1 MEADL
6 VGKTLGRYR
15 LDTKIGEGGM
25 GVVFRATDEKL
36 RRPVALKVLSDRAV
50 NDAERRRR
58 FLREARIAAS
68 ITHPNIAAVH
78 DIGETDD
85 GHIYIA
91 MELITGPS
99 LRQWLERGPLGSA
112 TAVRIAK
119 DLTRALIK
127 AHKLGIVHR
136 DLKPDNIMVSEELE
150 VKVLDFGL
158 AKPTDGAFS
167 AGAHVEPVE
176 PFEPVERPGASV
188 ITDAG
193 QLLGTPGYMAPEQA
207 AGRAV
212 DGRTDIFALGVVLYE
227 MATGIRPFRGP
238 SAIDIIIAT
247 ARDEPAA
254 PSAIIPG
261 LSAALEQ
268 VIQRCLE
275 KNADARYGDAP
286 ELMQALDALGDLGDV
301 APARLGPP
309 ASNPSDAGNLPTQ
322 ASLIV
327 SAGPVRRRRA
337 RPWMVVAGLGAA
349 ALVATGA
356 RFSAKIMQPRASS
369 SPSATAVTDQ
379 PPPPSTNAAVR
390 AEYAAGLQALRD
402 DDWGTAQAHFTRVV
416 ELDPLLAIGQLRLA
430 MVAEGTLD
438 ESIRR
443 DHFARAVTLRSQ
455 LSPRDQGMLEALE
468 PVLQRL
474 REDRTEAIKR
484 LQALSERYPA
494 DVEIHVWLAMLQET
508 NVAGLVSAD
517 RAIALDPRDGQAW
530 QSRGDV
536 LASIGRTE
544 ESRASYERCG
554 AISPASAECFLGLIW
569 LDSAVGQCADAERD
583 ARRMVDRDPH
593 LAGNLA
599 CVMYGAGRP
608 VEAVRE
614 IIDQSATTFGA
625 TSPSQATMDQVR
637 LAVIKGDFVRAR
649 TLAEQYQALVDA
661 TPHAPFRDHLRPAEL
676 LIGIA
681 RETGDEHQAFRV
693 ALDFASRSDTWSK
706 STQGD
711 AGIDRSRAVERQ
723 AVRPGG
729 MAYSEFVARRTA
741 WIDAER
747 RNVAHP
753 GLTWTY
759 AFASSAETAEE
770 ATEALR
776 VLPEYGP
783 LSSFVQYAGIPDA
796 EVGGTYLLAGRVDE
810 AIAYLTKAVATCVA
824 FRHPF
829 VHTRA
834 ALQLGDALERKGN
847 GPAACSAY
855 RKVVE
860 RWGNAKP
867 RSLSAEKASARMTAL
882 ACPK

>member
-1 MEADL
+1 MEGDL
-6 VGKTLGRYR
+6 IGKTLGRYR
-15 LDTKIGEGGM
+15 VDAKIGQGGM

-36 RRPVALKVLSDRAV
+36 RRSVALKVLSDGVV
-50 NDAERRRR
+50 NDADRRRR
-58 FLREARIAAS
+58 FLREARVAAS
-68 ITHPNIAAVH
+68 ISHPNIAAVH
-78 DIGETDD
+78 DVGETDD
-85 GHIYIA
+85 GHIFIA

-99 LRQWLERGPLGSA
+99 LRQWLERGPLSSA
-112 TAVRIAK
+112 TALRIAK
-119 DLTRALIK
+119 DLTRALLK

-136 DLKPDNIMVSEELE
+136 DLKPDNIMVSDELE

-158 AKPTDGAFS
+158 AKPLEVATAAKLDA
-167 AGAHVEPVE
+167 EPK
-176 PFEPVERPGASV
+176 GASV
-188 ITDAG
+188 ITEAG
-193 QLLGTPGYMAPEQA
+193 QLLGTPGYMSPEQA
-207 AGRAV
+207 AGRAL

-227 MATGIRPFRGP
+227 MVTGARPFPG
-238 SAIDIIIAT
+238 SSSIDIIIAT
-247 ARDEPAA
+247 ARDEP
-254 PSAIIPG
+254 PSPSRIIVG
-261 LSAALEQ
+261 LSAELER
-268 VIQRCLE
+268 VILRCLE
-275 KNADARYGDAP
+275 KNADARYADAP
-286 ELMQALDALGDLGDV
+286 ELMQALEELGDIGEATPRL
-301 APARLGPP
+301 APPK
-309 ASNPSDAGNLPTQ
+309 SNPSDAGGLPTE
-322 ASLIV
+322 ASLVV
-327 SAGPVRRRRA
+327 SAGPLRRRRA
-337 RPWMVVAGLGAA
+337 RPWMVALGIGAA
-349 ALVATGA
+349 ALVATAAGLGP
-356 RFSAKIMQPRASS
+356 RIMQPHART
-369 SPSATAVTDQ
+369 SPPATAVTDQ
-379 PPPPSTNAAVR
+379 PAPPSSNAAVR

-402 DDWGTAQAHFTRVV
+402 DDWGTAQAHFIRVV
-416 ELDPLLAIGQLRLA
+416 ELDPLLAVGQLRLA

-443 DHFARAVTLRSQ
+443 DHYAKAVTLRSQ

-474 REDRTEAIKR
+474 REDRTESVKR
-484 LQALSERYPA
+484 FRALSERYPA

-508 NVAGLVSAD
+508 NVAGLASAD

-536 LASIGRTE
+536 LATLGRTE
-544 ESRASYERCG
+544 DSRASYERCG
-554 AISPASAECFLGLIW
+554 ALSPASAECFLGLIW

-583 ARRMVDRDPH
+583 ARRAVDRDPH
-593 LAGNLA
+593 LAANLA

-614 IIDQSATTFGA
+614 IVEQTAA
-625 TSPSQATMDQVR
+625 TSSPNLWQTLLDQTRVA
-637 LAVIKGDFVRAR
+637 LITGEFARAR
-649 TLAEQYQALVDA
+649 TLAEKYQALADA
-661 TPHAPFRDHLRPAEL
+661 TPQASFRDHLRPAEV

-681 RETGDEHQAFRV
+681 RETGDDAQAFRL
-693 ALDFASRSDTWSK
+693 ALDFANRSDTWSK

-711 AGIDRSRAVERQ
+711 AGIDGSRAVERQ

-729 MAYSEFVARRTA
+729 MAYSEFAARRTA

-770 ATEALR
+770 ANEALR

-783 LSSFVQYAGIPDA
+783 LSSFVHYAGIPDA

-810 AIAYLTKAVATCVA
+810 AIPYLTKAVATCVA

-834 ALQLGDALERKGN
+834 LLQLGDALERKGN
-847 GPAACSAY
+847 APTACSAY

-867 RSLSAEKASARMTAL
+867 RSLSAEKASARITAL